1 MAQFP
6 KYPSLGETKNVRLPV
21 ACVTHVLNICK
32 SYDNLCVTHGI
43 DKVTELQ
50 EKIEQGID
58 NYLDK
63 IE

>member
-1 MAQFP
+1 MP
-6 KYPSLGETKNVRLPV
+6 NPSRYTNLGTTTALRIPV
-21 ACVTHVLNICK
+21 NCTLHIQNLLR
-32 SYDNLCVTHGI
+32 SYDNLCRTHGI